1 VLGQASCQFANEATT
16 GQVALC
22 FPEDRKQPR
31 EGEGLTESYEIF
43 NVLRSLNILRIVTKI
58 CCWAHLFSK

>member
-22 FPEDRKQPR
+22 FPQDR
-31 EGEGLTESYEIF
+31 
-43 NVLRSLNILRIVTKI
+43 N
-58 CCWAHLFSK
+58 